1 MCRKGRCIKVKK
13 GSALRTLRFIFT
25 TVVLLVLSFVAV
37 VVTVLN
43 VYVPQYVAKINDDEV
58 AYFDSPA
65 EFDEV
70 YERLVEEK
78 EADGLEVEVSLTG
91 TPTYELTYVRENVIE
106 EQNQYTNMRAFLNT
120 EYTVYNVAVKG
131 NTEMTFAS
139 KSEADTYASK
149 LKSAIK
155 SSVKV
160 EVVEE
165 KLEELVTVTD
175 TEKANK
181 TYDTLVSRYKPVVR
195 TYTYSYSGMSYS
207 GTKATGEL
215 YNMLAGGVYPAGGSV
230 VQTQGFGN
238 TGYSSSH
245 RGVDIASY
253 GGLNV
258 NIYAYKGGTVSAVST
273 DPYASSY
280 GCYVKVYHGTT
291 SDGTAVYTLYAHMQ
305 TGSIQVSEGQQVS
318 AGTVLGRMGTTGNST
333 GVHLHFE
340 MQTYKNNVLT
350 LNNPNYY
357 I

>member
-1 MCRKGRCIKVKK
+1 MKK

-25 TVVLLVLSFVAV
+25 TAVLLVLSFAAV

-43 VYVPQYVAKINDDEV
+43 VYVPQYVAKINDEEV
-58 AYFDSPA
+58 AYFESPA

-70 YERLVEEK
+70 YEKLVEEK

-91 TPTYELTYVRENVIE
+91 TPTYELTYVRESVIE
-106 EQNQYTNMRAFLNT
+106 EQNQYTNMRAFVNT

-131 NTEMTFAS
+131 NKEMTFAS
-139 KSEADTYASK
+139 KSEADSYAKK

-165 KLEELVTVTD
+165 KLPELVTVTD
-175 TEKANK
+175 KAKADK
-181 TYDTLVSRYKPVVR
+181 TYSTLVSRYKPVVR

-207 GTKATGEL
+207 GAKATGEV
-215 YNMLAGGVYPAGGSV
+215 YNMLAGGVYPTERSRV

-253 GGLNV
+253 GGANV
-258 NIYAYKGGTVSAVST
+258 NIYAYKNGTVSAVNT
-273 DPYASSY
+273 DQYASSF
-280 GCYVKVYHGTT
+280 GCYVKIYHGTT
-291 SDGTAVYTLYAHMQ
+291 SDGVAVYTLYAHLQ
-305 TGSIQVSEGQQVS
+305 SGSIQVAPGQQIT
-318 AGTVLGRMGTTGNST
+318 AGSTIARMGTTGNSS

>member
-1 MCRKGRCIKVKK
+1 MKK
-13 GSALRTLRFIFT
+13 GSALRTLKFIFIT
-25 TVVLLVLSFVAV
+25 AVLLVLSFTAV

-43 VYVPQYVAKINDDEV
+43 VYVPQYIAKIDDEEV

-70 YERLVEEK
+70 YEKLVEEK
-78 EADGLEVEVSLTG
+78 EADGLEVEVSLAG
-91 TPTYELTYVRENVIE
+91 NPTYELTYVREAVIE
-106 EQNQYTNMRAFLNT
+106 EQNQYTNMRAFVNT

-139 KSEADTYASK
+139 KSEADSYAKK

-165 KLEELVTVTD
+165 KLPELVTVTD
-175 TEKANK
+175 KAKADK
-181 TYDTLVSRYKPVVR
+181 TYSTLVSRYKPVVR

-207 GTKATGEL
+207 GAKATGEV
-215 YNMLAGGVYPAGGSV
+215 YNMLAGGIYPAGGSV

-238 TGYSSSH
+238 TGYSTGH

-253 GGLNV
+253 GSANV
-258 NIYAYKGGTVSAVST
+258 NIYAYKSGTVSAINT
-273 DPYASSY
+273 DPNSTTY
-280 GCYVKVYHGTT
+280 GCYVKIYHGTT
-291 SDGTAVYTLYAHMQ
+291 SDGVAVYTLYAHLQ
-305 TGSIQVSEGQQVS
+305 SGSIQVSTGQQVS
-318 AGTVLGRMGTTGNST
+318 AGTVVGRMGTTGRSS

>member
-1 MCRKGRCIKVKK
+1 MKK
-13 GSALRTLRFIFT
+13 GSALRTLKFIFVT
-25 TVVLLVLSFVAV
+25 AVLLVLSFTAV

-43 VYVPQYVAKINDDEV
+43 VYVPQYVAKINGEEV
-58 AYFDSPA
+58 AYFESPA

-70 YERLVEEK
+70 YEKLVEEK

-91 TPTYELTYVRENVIE
+91 NPTYELTYVRESVIE
-106 EQNQYTNMRAFLNT
+106 EQNQYTNMRAFVNT

-139 KSEADTYASK
+139 KDEADSYASK
-149 LKSAIK
+149 LTKAIK

-165 KLEELVTVTD
+165 KLDELITVTD
-175 TEKANK
+175 TEKASK

-207 GTKATGEL
+207 GTKATGEV
-215 YNMLAGGVYPAGGSV
+215 YSMLAGGVYPAGGSV

-253 GGLNV
+253 GGVNV
-258 NIYAYKGGTVSAVST
+258 NIFAYKSGTVSAINT
-273 DPYASSY
+273 DPNASSF
-280 GCYVKVYHGTT
+280 GCYVKIYHGTT
-291 SDGTAVYTLYAHMQ
+291 SDGVAVYTLYAHLQ
-305 TGSIQVSEGQQVS
+305 SGSIQVSAGQQVS
-318 AGTVLGRMGTTGNST
+318 AGAIIGRMGTTGNSS

>member
-1 MCRKGRCIKVKK
+1 MKK
-13 GSALRTLRFIFT
+13 GSALRTLKFIFIT
-25 TVVLLVLSFVAV
+25 AVLLVLSFTAV

-43 VYVPQYVAKINDDEV
+43 VYVPQYIAKIDDEEV

-70 YERLVEEK
+70 YEKLVEEK
-78 EADGLEVEVSLTG
+78 EADGLEVEVSLAG
-91 TPTYELTYVRENVIE
+91 NPTYELTYVREAVIE
-106 EQNQYTNMRAFLNT
+106 EQNQYTNMRAFVNT

-139 KSEADTYASK
+139 KSEADSYAKK

-165 KLEELVTVTD
+165 KLPELVTVTD
-175 TEKANK
+175 KAKADK
-181 TYDTLVSRYKPVVR
+181 TYSTLVSRYKPVVR

-207 GTKATGEL
+207 GAKATGEV
-215 YNMLAGGVYPAGGSV
+215 YNMLAGGIYPAGGSV

-238 TGYSSSH
+238 TGYSYSH

-253 GGLNV
+253 GGANV
-258 NIYAYKGGTVSAVST
+258 NIYAYKNGTVSAVNT
-273 DPYASSY
+273 DPYASSF
-280 GCYVKVYHGTT
+280 GCYVKIYHGTT
-291 SDGTAVYTLYAHMQ
+291 SDGVAVYTLYAHLQ
-305 TGSIQVSEGQQVS
+305 SGSIQVSTGQQVS
-318 AGTVLGRMGTTGNST
+318 AGTTIARMGSTGNSS

>member
-1 MCRKGRCIKVKK
+1 MKK
-13 GSALRTLRFIFT
+13 GSALRTLKFIFVT
-25 TVVLLVLSFVAV
+25 ALLLVLSFTAV

-43 VYVPQYVAKINDDEV
+43 VYVPQYIAKINGEEV
-58 AYFDSPA
+58 AYFESPA

-70 YERLVEEK
+70 YEKLVEEK

-91 TPTYELTYVRENVIE
+91 NPTYELTYVRENVIE
-106 EQNQYTNMRAFLNT
+106 EQNQYTNMRAYINT

-139 KSEADTYASK
+139 KEEADSYATK
-149 LKSAIK
+149 LTKAIK

-165 KLEELVTVTD
+165 KLPELVTVTD
-175 TEKANK
+175 TEKASK

-195 TYTYSYSGMSYS
+195 VYTYSYSGMSYS
-207 GTKATGEL
+207 GAKATGEL
-215 YNMLAGGVYPAGGSV
+215 YDMLAGGVYPTERSKV

-245 RGVDIASY
+245 RGVDIGSY
-253 GGLNV
+253 GGANV
-258 NIYAYKGGTVSAVST
+258 NIYAYKSGTVSAVST
-273 DPYASSY
+273 DPNASSF
-280 GCYVKVYHGTT
+280 GCYVKIYHGTT
-291 SDGTAVYTLYAHMQ
+291 SDGTAVYTLYAHLQ
-305 TGSIQVSEGQQVS
+305 SGSIMVNAGDSVA
-318 AGTVLGRMGTTGNST
+318 AGTTIARMGTTGNSS

-340 MQTYKNNVLT
+340 MQSYKNNVLT